1 MKKLII
7 TLCSL
12 GLIVGMAQ
20 AQQNGPAGPGSGGGS
35 GNPSVDV
42 PPSPPDI
49 TPPEFGADIPEEI
62 VLLHGEVKALRDA
75 LRDSRQAAL
84 QSLGEDATREERM
97 EALQNWRAENST
109 EIEDVRELS
118 EELRELI
125 RENRPDGPWVD
136 VPEEIV
142 ALREE
147 LQTQRQ
153 ALAES
158 RQSEIAA
165 LGENPTDEEVR
176 AAIEAWRLANA
187 DAIAEAQGLAEQ
199 LREWF
204 RENRPDRPGAAFTPG
219 MALRR
224 AAFRE
229 NVREMR
235 QNRMQLRNQLQ
246 NPDLSDPE
254 RQQIMA
260 TFREQQRELMQERK
274 SLKRQQRISQGGV
287 GGDRRP
293 GG

>member
-12 GLIVGMAQ
+12 GLMFSLAQ
-20 AQQNGPAGPGSGGGS
+20 AQQNGPGGPGYGDGS
-35 GNPSVDV
+35 GNPPADV
-42 PPSPPDI
+42 PPPPPDI
-49 TPPEFGADIPEEI
+49 IPPDVGNEIPEEI
-62 VLLHGEVKALRDA
+62 VLLHQEVKALRDA
-75 LRDSRQAAL
+75 LRDSRQAVL
-84 QSLGEDATREERM
+84 EGLDEDATREERM
-97 EALQNWRAENST
+97 EALETWRTENS
-109 EIEDVRELS
+109 EQIEEVRSLS
-118 EELRELI
+118 EELRALV
-125 RENRPDGPWVD
+125 RENRPNGPWVD

-142 ALREE
+142 ALREQ
-147 LQTQRQ
+147 LHAQRQ
-153 ALAES
+153 VLAES
-158 RQSEIAA
+158 RQQVIAG

-176 AAIEAWRLANA
+176 AAIEAWRETNA
-187 DAIAEAQGLAEQ
+187 DAIAEAQNLAEQ

-204 RENRPDRPGAAFTPG
+204 RANRPDRPGAAFSPG

-224 AAFRE
+224 EAFR
-229 NVREMR
+229 NNIREMQ
-235 QNRMQLRNQLQ
+235 QNRMQLRTQLQ
-246 NPDLSDPE
+246 NPDLTDPE